1 MVGPLSTWPSWPEF
15 TVDGEESEKSADLT
29 TFKADIINEYG
40 QESLI
45 KSWLEVCSKLE
56 QVTKEIREKG
66 NKVIP
71 EISFEDFDE
80 LSEQKKEEYK
90 TIGCFLIRGVVQKE
104 LAEKWVV
111 DLKSYVAENED
122 MVTGMY

>member
-104 LAEKWVV
+104 LAEKWFV

>member
-71 EISFEDFDE
+71 EISFENFDE

-104 LAEKWVV
+104 LAEKWFV